1 MPKFKYYN
9 NPATGMYAKVKEQ
22 NNLITQVFSY
32 FASDP
37 SLVLCFPNR
46 QMVENSS
53 RDNWTKY
60 FKDPKLKL
68 ISEVEYLINLL

>member
-32 FASDP
+32 FANNP
-37 SLVLCFPNR
+37 TFVLTFPNA
-46 QMVENSS
+46 QMVENSLH
-53 RDNWTKY
+53 DWTKY
-60 FKDPKLKL
+60 FKDPKLKV
-68 ISEVEYLINLL
+68 INEAEYLINLL